1 MNLALS
7 QRGMSWLL
15 LVLACGPGS
24 TPDRSSPADW
34 PPDVLKALWERNRT
48 YGDAQPEVQAGR
60 AMVAATTEP
69 VAVHAGVEIL
79 RHGGTALDALIATS
93 LTQITLESGSGVSFA
108 GQLTLLYYEA
118 STGTVHGIDGSFD
131 TVRGETD
138 PMSIPSVDSVSGRAV
153 LVPGVMAAFDAAHRR
168 FGRLP
173 FAALLAPAVYFA
185 EHGFAVDSRLAR
197 RLRVRA
203 DRLDRL
209 PSTRRV
215 LSRPDGALL
224 EEGDTLRQPDLA
236 ATLRHVAEQGVAYL
250 YQGEW
255 AAALVDTVRAHGGRL
270 AAEDLR
276 DYQPVWAAPVETT
289 FRGKYRIVAP
299 GSPSFGGVNMAEAFN
314 LLELA
319 DLPRV
324 GHYRDSPA
332 ALATMFAVSQV
343 GELLGMPMAGA
354 PVSPRVLARHFPGVD
369 LSPAARVTKDHA
381 RMLWSRMTGPDWR
394 SFHADAMADRMKG
407 AALIEKLL
415 TGWGRR
421 RPQHTSGVVVVDDAG
436 NVATVMHS
444 INSSFWGTGLMV
456 GGIAIPD
463 PGGYQQY
470 LIASVGPGA
479 KLPEPDN
486 PLIVLRD
493 GKPILA
499 ASCVGAGLHEVA
511 IQGVLD
517 VLDFGMTPAQAVLMP
532 ALRKNWP
539 LGDPVRLPTGPDGF
553 PDSTVRGLQR
563 FGVDVEIVPAV
574 SSASPA
580 GYWVAIGIDPATRV
594 LRSGLTR
601 GTNGMA
607 EGY

>member
-1 MNLALS
+1 MTLRS
-7 QRGMSWLL
+7 RRGIPWLL
-15 LVLACGPGS
+15 LVLACGSGA
-24 TPDRSSPADW
+24 TADRSSPAAW
-34 PPDVLKALWERNRT
+34 PAQVLKERWERNRT
-48 YGDAQPEVQAGR
+48 YGAPQPEVQASRG
-60 AMVAATTEP
+60 MVAATTEP

-79 RHGGTALDALIATS
+79 RQGGTALDALVATS
-93 LTQITLESGSGVSFA
+93 WTQIALEAGSGVSFA

-153 LVPGVMAAFDAAHRR
+153 LVPGLMAAFDAAHRR

-173 FAALLAPAVYFA
+173 LATLLTPAIYVA
-185 EHGFAVDSRLAR
+185 EHGFAVDSRIAR
-197 RLRVRA
+197 RLQIRA
-203 DRLDRL
+203 ERLDQL

-215 LSRPDGALL
+215 FSRPDGALL
-224 EEGDTLRQPDLA
+224 QEGDTLRQSELA
-236 ATLRHVAEQGVAYL
+236 ATLRQVAEHGVAWL
-250 YQGEW
+250 YRGAW
-255 AAALVDTVRAHGGRL
+255 AAALVDTVRAHGGKL
-270 AAEDLR
+270 AIEDLR
-276 DYQPVWAAPVETT
+276 DYQPAWAKPVETT
-289 FRGKYRIVAP
+289 FRNTYRIVVP
-299 GSPSFGGVNMAEAFN
+299 GSPSFGGVSMAEAFN

-319 DLPRV
+319 DLKRV
-324 GHYRDSPA
+324 GHYRESPA
-332 ALATMFAVSQV
+332 ALATMFEVSQV
-343 GELLGMPMAGA
+343 GELLGQPMAGA
-354 PVSPRVLARHFPGVD
+354 PVSPAVLATHFPGVD
-369 LSPAARVTKDHA
+369 LSPATRTTKEHA
-381 RMLWSRMTGPDWR
+381 MMLWSRMTAPEWR
-394 SFHADAMADRMKG
+394 AFRTAAMGDRMRG
-407 AALIEKLL
+407 AELIEKLL
-415 TGWGRR
+415 SGWGRR
-421 RPQHTSGVVVVDDAG
+421 RPQHTSGVVAVDEAG

-463 PGGYQQY
+463 PGGFQQY

-493 GKPILA
+493 GKPVLA

-517 VLDFGMTPAQAVLMP
+517 VLDFGMTPAEAVLMP

-539 LGDPVRLPTGPDGF
+539 LSQPLRMPSGAGAF
-553 PDSTVRGLQR
+553 PDSTLRGLQR
-563 FGVDVEIVPAV
+563 LGVELEIVPAG

-580 GYWVAIGIDPATRV
+580 GYWVAIGIDPVGRT

-601 GTNGMA
+601 GLNGAA